1 MATRAPI
8 RFFCLLQKQ
17 FCVFRKN
24 GAAAAAATGM
34 TATATDRG
42 RLRENRLITTVVPHA
57 LTTGFFSKV
66 HHSLFLTKYSAE
78 YLTE

>member
-17 FCVFRKN
+17 FCVFRIN
-24 GAAAAAATGM
+24 GAAAATGM

-42 RLRENRLITTVVPHA
+42 RLRENRLITIVVAHA
-57 LTTGFFSKV
+57 LTMVFFLESTITY
-66 HHSLFLTKYSAE
+66 F
-78 YLTE
+78 